1 MKKKAFQKLTALVA
15 VTAMSAS
22 LLTGCGSDA
31 SGSNDAATNNAQE
44 SAASVGTQEANS
56 EHPSWISE
64 DPLEIGIMVMD
75 SSQQP
80 MAQDSKSHEA
90 IFEATNVKLDFQIVP
105 SSSYDEKKNIAL
117 STQNFPDIIY
127 LRSASDISDFAS
139 EGIFEPLSQ
148 YINEETMPNFYKF
161 WQQYPE
167 MQRYM
172 VDGEMYVFPVVLRD
186 EWANG
191 FGPVIRTD
199 LLEENGIATPTTWDE
214 VLDALAQLKEIYPDS
229 TPWAIRKGTA
239 NLLKTTSYMLGSGFG
254 SVSASSGMYWDE
266 DLGKYVYGPADTNF
280 KEVLK
285 FLNKAYTTGVLDQEY
300 ATTDSDSMTTKCSS
314 GQSFFFVDNSG
325 FGQNYT
331 NELRKIAGN
340 ENATFQVLPIPENS
354 LGERRAVSYDTRFGK
369 LYAINANAKN
379 KDQIIKFIDWMYSME
394 ASDITNYGIE
404 GETFQ
409 YNADGEAEY
418 ISDYVMQFKD
428 ASPSDYYACWT
439 DIGAGKLDFSM
450 YACNIKTQRE
460 IQMITGSWSDLTED
474 YWKIINDDDAYVQPH
489 IAPSF
494 PTEEADR
501 VKELTTDL
509 DTFFTQ
515 EYDKYITGK
524 ESIDNWD
531 ALIKKAE
538 DMGVR
543 ELEQL
548 WNDAEAR
555 AVAGT
560 K

>member
-254 SVSASSGMYWDE
+254 SVSASSGMYWMRIW
-266 DLGKYVYGPADTNF
+266 A
-280 KEVLK
+280 
-285 FLNKAYTTGVLDQEY
+285 
-300 ATTDSDSMTTKCSS
+300 
-314 GQSFFFVDNSG
+314 
-325 FGQNYT
+325 
-331 NELRKIAGN
+331 
-340 ENATFQVLPIPENS
+340 
-354 LGERRAVSYDTRFGK
+354 
-369 LYAINANAKN
+369 
-379 KDQIIKFIDWMYSME
+379 
-394 ASDITNYGIE
+394 
-404 GETFQ
+404 
-409 YNADGEAEY
+409 
-418 ISDYVMQFKD
+418 
-428 ASPSDYYACWT
+428 
-439 DIGAGKLDFSM
+439 SM
-450 YACNIKTQRE
+450 YTVLQIP
-460 IQMITGSWSDLTED
+460 IS
-474 YWKIINDDDAYVQPH
+474 
-489 IAPSF
+489 
-494 PTEEADR
+494 
-501 VKELTTDL
+501 
-509 DTFFTQ
+509 
-515 EYDKYITGK
+515 
-524 ESIDNWD
+524 
-531 ALIKKAE
+531 KKC
-538 DMGVR
+538 
-543 ELEQL
+543 
-548 WNDAEAR
+548 
-555 AVAGT
+555 
-560 K
+560 

>member
-428 ASPSDYYACWT
+428 ASPSDYYAC
-439 DIGAGKLDFSM
+439 
-450 YACNIKTQRE
+450 
-460 IQMITGSWSDLTED
+460 
-474 YWKIINDDDAYVQPH
+474 
-489 IAPSF
+489 
-494 PTEEADR
+494 
-501 VKELTTDL
+501 
-509 DTFFTQ
+509 
-515 EYDKYITGK
+515 
-524 ESIDNWD
+524 
-531 ALIKKAE
+531 
-538 DMGVR
+538 
-543 ELEQL
+543 
-548 WNDAEAR
+548 
-555 AVAGT
+555 
-560 K
+560 